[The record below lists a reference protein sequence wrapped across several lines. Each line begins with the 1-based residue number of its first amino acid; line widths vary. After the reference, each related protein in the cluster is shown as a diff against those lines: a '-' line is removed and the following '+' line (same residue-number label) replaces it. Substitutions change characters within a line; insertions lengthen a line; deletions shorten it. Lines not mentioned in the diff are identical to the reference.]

1 MSELA
6 KNSPKAEKEN
16 GGLIIRRAA
25 LDALDGEL
33 EVTGEE
39 NAIAVVNYLNAVRER
54 IKCLPAAGSMWIPV
68 SERLPENDDHVLCTT
83 VKKDGTAQVV
93 RGYYDPAYR
102 RWVSGMNSNIIAWM
116 PLPEPY
122 AERREDGSGD

>member
-1 MSELA
+1 MSEFE

-16 GGLIIRRAA
+16 GGLISRRAA
-25 LDALDGEL
+25 INALDGEL

-122 AERREDGSGD
+122 AERRTDE